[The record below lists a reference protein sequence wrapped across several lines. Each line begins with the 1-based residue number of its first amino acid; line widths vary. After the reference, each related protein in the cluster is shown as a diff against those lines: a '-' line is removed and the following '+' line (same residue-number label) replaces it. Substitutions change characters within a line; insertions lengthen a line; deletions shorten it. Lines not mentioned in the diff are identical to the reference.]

1 MEIQPTGPKGGM
13 DQFKVELGG
22 SKPGESFL
30 SVLNESIQE
39 VNGIQK
45 VADQSIQD
53 LVTGKGQDLHQTM
66 IALEK
71 ASISFQLM
79 MSVRNKIVNAYEEIS
94 RMQV

>member
-1 MEIQPTGPKGGM
+1 MEIQPIGPQGGI
-13 DQFKVELGG
+13 DQFKVELGE
-22 SKPGESFL
+22 SRPGQSFL
-30 SVLNESIQE
+30 DALKESIQE

-53 LVTGKGQDLHQTM
+53 LVMGKGQDLHQTM

-71 ASISFQLM
+71 ASVSFQLM
-79 MSVRNKIVNAYEEIS
+79 MSVRNKIVTAYEEIS